1 MSRMEFD
8 QCLDRLDRSFS
19 FRRGKFEERM
29 TGNDVTNVWID
40 QVEVIAVAIHRIKH
54 HLKVARVKTL

>member
-1 MSRMEFD
+1 MTDVCID
-8 QCLDRLDRSFS
+8 QIEVLLSEEVS
-19 FRRGKFEERM
+19 LRRDTRM

-54 HLKVARVKTL
+54 HLRVARV

>member
-1 MSRMEFD
+1 
-8 QCLDRLDRSFS
+8 
-19 FRRGKFEERM
+19 M

-54 HLKVARVKTL
+54 HLKVARV